1 VATTTIRRPGRT
13 NGSSPPS
20 RLAPPAPVRRR
31 SPSLATLGV
40 LCCFLGALVFGALHL
55 RLDRRSEVL
64 AVARPVA
71 AGQVVQA
78 ADLRVV
84 RAPSIGGV
92 SPLAASAESRVVG
105 RPAAVSLVPGALLVQ
120 ADLGSGSLVGAGQ
133 AVVGVAL
140 KPGQL
145 PGVLRPG
152 DRVLVVD
159 TGSSQVSAGGLSS
172 GSPAP
177 PVTASV
183 LSLSASP
190 DGTGN
195 SVVSLVVFEGDA
207 PSVARLAAGGRVS
220 LVLLAP
226 QP

>member
-1 VATTTIRRPGRT
+1 M
-13 NGSSPPS
+13 
-20 RLAPPAPVRRR
+20 APPPTGRRR

-40 LCCFLGALVFGALHL
+40 LCCFLGALAFGALHL
-55 RLDRRSEVL
+55 RLDRRSAVL

-78 ADLRVV
+78 GDLRVV

-92 SPLAASAESRVVG
+92 SPLAAKAESSVVG
-105 RPAAVSLVPGALLVQ
+105 RPAAVSLVPGTLLVQ
-120 ADLGSGSLVGAGQ
+120 GDLGSGSLVGAGQ
-133 AVVGVAL
+133 AVVGAAL

-152 DRVLVVD
+152 DRVWVVD
-159 TGSSQVSAGGLSS
+159 TGSSAQASAGGQSS
-172 GSPAP
+172 DALAP

-183 LSLSASP
+183 LSLAASP

-195 SVVSLVVFEGDA
+195 SVVSLVVSEGDDS
-207 PSVARLAAGGRVS
+207 SVARLAAADRMS

-226 QP
+226 EP